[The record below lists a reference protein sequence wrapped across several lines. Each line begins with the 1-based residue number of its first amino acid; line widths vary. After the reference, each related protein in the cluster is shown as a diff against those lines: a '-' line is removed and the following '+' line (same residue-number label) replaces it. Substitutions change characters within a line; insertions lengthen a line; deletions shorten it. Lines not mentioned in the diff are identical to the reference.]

1 MTEDDMSNCN
11 LFLKFTTTDPK
22 QSIHLSGYTLS
33 TCVHEIDVCN
43 LLLFIRSCSSDEE
56 SKVMSRRH
64 AHQNDM
70 RGTLRGAIASC
81 IFACCIALPLVYAHA
96 PDDDAP

>member
-1 MTEDDMSNCN
+1 MSNCN

-22 QSIHLSGYTLS
+22 QSSHLSGYTLS

-43 LLLFIRSCSSDEE
+43 L
-56 SKVMSRRH
+56 M
-64 AHQNDM
+64 
-70 RGTLRGAIASC
+70 LRGAIASC
-81 IFACCIALPLVYAHA
+81 ISTCCITLPIVYAHA